1 VSSTIGRVSRHV
13 SGTAAWRNLA
23 LRTTRRRN
31 AAAPPSSEAPEVAH
45 LRQSERFHR
54 EAAALAER
62 LGEPREAVLAQ
73 AEAHLQEMSATH
85 SEAVYEWW
93 KRFGRWMLRGYD
105 ELMDE
110 EALGALRTL
119 DQDHSLVFLIS
130 HRSYLDEW
138 ALPSAL
144 VDFGIEP
151 PFGFAGAN
159 LDFFPLGT
167 IARRTGIVHIRR
179 ATSGVPVYKFALRA
193 FIGSLVANRANLIW
207 SIEGGRSRTGKL
219 RPPRLGLLRY
229 VVDAVEQV
237 DGPELLLVPV
247 SILYDQ
253 LPTHEVELM
262 TSEARGLGKQP
273 ENARWFF
280 EYVRGLRQRLGRI
293 YVDFGEPIALRARL
307 AELRSEAPSG
317 THAVERIALEV
328 SHRINVATPVT
339 PTAAVC
345 IAMLAADRA
354 LTLDEIQATVRPLAD
369 YLSARR
375 WPTAGAASLTD
386 RPTVRRAVQDL
397 VSSGV
402 LTSFRG
408 QTTVWCV
415 GPKQHLIAA
424 VYRNSAIHVL
434 VSRSI
439 VELVLVGAANADGAA
454 AVDPGRAAWEEA
466 LRLRDLLK
474 FEFFF
479 PGRKQFA
486 KDLHAELVLIS
497 ADVALESVTI
507 TTEQAREYVERL
519 RMPFAHLVLRPFIDA
534 YWVVATQLV
543 EHGESRDLDEE
554 RFLGD
559 CLQVGRQW
567 ALQRRIASM
576 ESVSAEMF
584 RTAMRLARHRGLV
597 EPGSPDLLDRRQE
610 LVDEICGVRRRLQDI
625 ARRATQRTDPNN
637 DLRPDSPDLE
647 DVPRP

>member
-1 VSSTIGRVSRHV
+1 VSSTVGRFSRHL
-13 SGTAAWRNLA
+13 GNTAAWRNGA
-23 LRTTRRRN
+23 LRGTRRRDTP
-31 AAAPPSSEAPEVAH
+31 APPSEATGTADL
-45 LRQSERFHR
+45 LRSERFR
-54 EAAALAER
+54 LEAAALAER
-62 LGEPREAVLAQ
+62 LGEPPEAVLAQ
-73 AEAHLQEMSATH
+73 ADAHLQEMSATH
-85 SEAVYEWW
+85 NPAVYEWW

-110 EALGALRTL
+110 EALGALRAL

-159 LDFFPLGT
+159 LSFFPLGT

-179 ATSGVPVYKFALRA
+179 ATSDVPVYKFALRA
-193 FIGSLVANRANLIW
+193 FIGSLVVNRANLIW

-237 DGPELLLVPV
+237 DGPELMLVPV

-273 ENARWFF
+273 ENVRWFF

-293 YVDFGEPIALRARL
+293 YVDFGEPIPLRARL
-307 AELRSEAPSG
+307 AELQAESPSG
-317 THAVERIALEV
+317 VHAVERIALEM

-369 YLSARR
+369 YLRARR

-397 VSSGV
+397 VTSGV

-408 QTTVWCV
+408 ATTVWCV
-415 GPKQHLIAA
+415 GPAQHLVAA

-434 VSRSI
+434 VSRAI
-439 VELVLVGAANADGAA
+439 VELVLVGAAKEEGPDEVVSGL
-454 AVDPGRAAWEEA
+454 AWEEA
-466 LRLRDLLK
+466 LRLRELLK

-479 PGRKQFA
+479 PGREQFA
-486 KDLHAELVLIS
+486 RDLHAELVLIS
-497 ADVALESVTI
+497 ADVEINSVKI
-507 TTEQAREYVERL
+507 TVAQAGEYVRQL
-519 RMPFAHLVLRPFIDA
+519 SMPFAHLVLRPFIDA

-543 EHGESRDLDEE
+543 EHGDARELDEE
-554 RFLGD
+554 RFLAQ

-567 ALQRRIASM
+567 ALQRRIASL

-584 RTAMRLARHRGLV
+584 RTALRLARHRDLV
-597 EPGSPDLLDRRQE
+597 DAGSSNLLDRRQQFADQ
-610 LVDEICGVRRRLQDI
+610 LFGVRGRIEEI
-625 ARRATQRTDPNN
+625 ARLAAQQTVSTDPHQRLAL
-637 DLRPDSPDLE
+637 DPE
-647 DVPRP
+647 DVSRP